1 MIFLYEPYPRCSD
14 IQAVGSQLRDV
25 AGQLPGIVLSESHNN
40 TRSGATVCDSKQYSV
55 SARVPNRGLY
65 QVSET
70 MTSFWRP

>member
-1 MIFLYEPYPRCSD
+1 MIFLYEPISSVVRISKPWD
-14 IQAVGSQLRDV
+14 IIFVT
-25 AGQLPGIVLSESHNN
+25 LPGNCRASSSESHNN

-65 QVSET
+65 EVSET